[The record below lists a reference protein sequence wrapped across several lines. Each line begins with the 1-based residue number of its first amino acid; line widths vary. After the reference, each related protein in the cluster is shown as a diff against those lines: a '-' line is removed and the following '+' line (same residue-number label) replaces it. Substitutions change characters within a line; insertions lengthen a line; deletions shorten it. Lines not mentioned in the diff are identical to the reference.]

1 MKFTIAREALLEPL
15 QAIQGVVERR
25 QTLPILSNVL
35 VICGNDQLSLTGTDM
50 ELELVTRADV
60 DTSEA
65 GEITVPARKLIDIC
79 RALPRDSRISFAVAN
94 ERASVRSG
102 KARFVLSTLPA
113 ADFPASEAI
122 SEAVSFR
129 VDAKAL
135 RRVFELTQ
143 FSMAQQDVRYYLNG
157 LFLHVE
163 NELIRAVAT
172 DGHRLAL
179 ANLVGEV
186 ELEGVPMTQ
195 VIVPRKAVTELVR
208 LLASTQGEVQL
219 RIGANGV
226 QVEQSE
232 FRFTS
237 KLIDGRFPDYEAV
250 VPDVEQCE
258 REMSVD
264 CECLRQCLAR
274 ASILSNDRY
283 RAVRLAFADDLMR
296 VSANNPE
303 HEEAEDEIEVSYTGE
318 PLEVGFN
325 VAYLIDAVSAI
336 PSKRLQLFLT
346 DASSSCLIRPE
357 GSSECQY
364 VVMPMRL

>member
-15 QAIQGVVERR
+15 QTIQGVVERR
-25 QTLPILSNVL
+25 QTLPILSNLLIV
-35 VICGNDQLSLTGTDM
+35 CRDDQLSLTATDM
-50 ELELVTRADV
+50 EVELVARAKV
-60 DTSEA
+60 ESFEP
-65 GEITVPARKLIDIC
+65 GEVTVPARKLIDIC
-79 RALPRDSRISFAVAN
+79 RALPHSARISFAVAN

-113 ADFPASEAI
+113 ADFPAAEAI
-122 SEAVSFR
+122 TEAVSFR
-129 VDAKAL
+129 VDSKAL

-143 FSMAQQDVRYYLNG
+143 FAMAQQDVRYYLNG
-157 LFLHVE
+157 LFLHVD
-163 NELIRAVAT
+163 NQLIRAVAT

-179 ANLVGEV
+179 ADLAGQLA
-186 ELEGVPMTQ
+186 LEGLPAIQ
-195 VIVPRKAVTELVR
+195 VIVPRKAVNELVR
-208 LLASTQGEVQL
+208 LLASAQGEVDL
-219 RIGANGV
+219 RISSSGV
-226 QVEQSE
+226 QAEQAE

-250 VPDVEQCE
+250 VPKLELCD
-258 REMSVD
+258 REMSV
-264 CECLRQCLAR
+264 ERESLRQCLAR

-283 RAVRLAFADDLMR
+283 RAVRLAFDDGLMR

-303 HEEAEDEIEVSYTGE
+303 HEEAEDELEVSYTGE

-336 PSKRLQLFLT
+336 PSERLQLFLT